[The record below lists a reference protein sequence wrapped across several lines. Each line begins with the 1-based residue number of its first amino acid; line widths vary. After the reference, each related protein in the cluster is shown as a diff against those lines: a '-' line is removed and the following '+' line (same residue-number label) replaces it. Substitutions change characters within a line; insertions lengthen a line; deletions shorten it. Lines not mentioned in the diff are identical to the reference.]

1 MPAARHLERH
11 APCFVSK
18 RNRVSLEGNY
28 KMTGGQ
34 LRDAKGF
41 TLIEMAVV
49 GAIVGITTM
58 IAVPSFTQWK
68 ARYQMKQAATELA
81 GNLNLAR
88 AAAMSRGTGITVA
101 TAVMSGRATVTFGG
115 VFPPVTLNEGVANI
129 TTATVGFNMFGLRA
143 GGGTANTLITL
154 TPTHGTAYSVAV
166 TPAGKVD
173 WCAMATCP

>member
-1 MPAARHLERH
+1 M
-11 APCFVSK
+11 
-18 RNRVSLEGNY
+18 
-28 KMTGGQ
+28 MTGGL

-88 AAAMSRGTGITVA
+88 AAAMSRGTGITVT
-101 TAVMSGRATVTFGG
+101 TAVTGGRATVTFGG
-115 VFPPVTLNEGVANI
+115 VFPSVTLNEGVANI
-129 TTATVGFNMFGLRA
+129 SAANFGFNMFGLRT
-143 GGGTANTLITL
+143 GGGSTDTLITL
-154 TPTHGTAYSVAV
+154 TPTQGTVYSVAV
-166 TPAGKVD
+166 TPSGKVD
-173 WCAMATCP
+173 WCAKATCP